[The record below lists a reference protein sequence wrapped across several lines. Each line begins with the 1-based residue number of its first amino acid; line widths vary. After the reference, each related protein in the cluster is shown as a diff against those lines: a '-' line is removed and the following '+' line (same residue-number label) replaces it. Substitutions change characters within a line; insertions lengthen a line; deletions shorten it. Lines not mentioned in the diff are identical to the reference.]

1 MNPLNQRSVDALIA
15 LRKIQRVTELAS
27 RRLAAMAG
35 LTPSQLAVLRLLEKS
50 GEVSSGKIS
59 EATLLK
65 QATITSLA
73 DKLEAR
79 ELIARRRC
87 DEDRRRVWLRLLPA
101 GVTILAEAPDLLQET
116 FSSRFDELPDYQQA
130 LIVAALEQVSG
141 LLDADDLD
149 AAPALDVGELD
160 EAMTG

>member
-1 MNPLNQRSVDALIA
+1 MNQRSVDALIA

-27 RRLAAMAG
+27 RRLASTAG

-50 GEVSSGKIS
+50 GELSSGRIS

-101 GVTILAEAPDLLQET
+101 GVAILADAPDLLQET
-116 FSSRFDELPDYQQA
+116 FSDRFNDLPDWQQS
-130 LIVAALEQVSG
+130 LIVSALEQVSG

-160 EAMTG
+160 EAVTG

>member
-1 MNPLNQRSVDALIA
+1 MNQRSVDALIA

-27 RRLAAMAG
+27 RRLASTAG

-50 GEVSSGKIS
+50 GELSSGRIS

-101 GVTILAEAPDLLQET
+101 GAAILADAPDLLQET
-116 FSSRFDELPDYQQA
+116 FSERFNDLPDWQQS
-130 LIVAALEQVSG
+130 LIVSALEQVSG

-160 EAMTG
+160 EAVTG

>member
-1 MNPLNQRSVDALIA
+1 MNQRSVDALIA

-149 AAPALDVGELD
+149 AEPALDVGELD

>member
-1 MNPLNQRSVDALIA
+1 MNQRSVDALIA

-27 RRLAAMAG
+27 RRLASTAG

-50 GEVSSGKIS
+50 GELSSGRIS

-101 GVTILAEAPDLLQET
+101 GVAVLADAPDLLQET
-116 FSSRFDELPDYQQA
+116 FSDRFNDLPDWQQS
-130 LIVAALEQVSG
+130 LIVSALEQVSG

-160 EAMTG
+160 EAVTG

>member
-1 MNPLNQRSVDALIA
+1 VNQRSVDALIA

-27 RRLAAMAG
+27 RRLAATAG
-35 LTPSQLAVLRLLEKS
+35 LTPSQLAVLRLLDKS
-50 GEVSSGKIS
+50 GELSSGRIS

-101 GVTILAEAPDLLQET
+101 GVAILADAPDLLQET
-116 FSSRFDELPDYQQA
+116 FSDRFNDLPDWQQS

-149 AAPALDVGELD
+149 AAPALDIGELD
-160 EAMTG
+160 EAVTG

>member
-1 MNPLNQRSVDALIA
+1 VNQRSVDALIA

-27 RRLAAMAG
+27 RRLASTAG

-50 GEVSSGKIS
+50 GELSSGRIS

-101 GVTILAEAPDLLQET
+101 GVGVLADAPDLLQET
-116 FSSRFDELPDYQQA
+116 FSDRFNDLPDWQQS
-130 LIVAALEQVSG
+130 LIVSALEQVSG

-160 EAMTG
+160 EAVTG

>member
-1 MNPLNQRSVDALIA
+1 VNQRSVDALIA
-15 LRKIQRVTELAS
+15 LRKIQRVTERAS
-27 RRLAAMAG
+27 RRLAAMAS

-65 QATITSLA
+65 QATITSLV

-79 ELIARRRC
+79 QLIARRRC

-101 GVTILAEAPDLLQET
+101 GVAILAEAPDLLQET
-116 FSSRFDELPDYQQA
+116 FSTRFNDLPDWQQA

-160 EAMTG
+160 EAMAG

>member
-1 MNPLNQRSVDALIA
+1 MNQRSVDALIA

-27 RRLAAMAG
+27 RRLAATAG
-35 LTPSQLAVLRLLEKS
+35 LTPSQLAVMRLLE
-50 GEVSSGKIS
+50 
-59 EATLLK
+59 

-101 GVTILAEAPDLLQET
+101 GVAILADAPDLLQET
-116 FSSRFDELPDYQQA
+116 FSDRFNDLPDWQQS

>member
-1 MNPLNQRSVDALIA
+1 M
-15 LRKIQRVTELAS
+15 RKIQRVTELAS
-27 RRLAAMAG
+27 RRLASTAG

-50 GEVSSGKIS
+50 GELSSGRIS

-101 GVTILAEAPDLLQET
+101 GVAVLADAPDLLQET
-116 FSSRFDELPDYQQA
+116 FSDRFNDLPDWQQS
-130 LIVAALEQVSG
+130 LIVSALEQVSG

-160 EAMTG
+160 EAVTG

>member
-1 MNPLNQRSVDALIA
+1 MNQRSVDALIA
-15 LRKIQRVTELAS
+15 LRKIQRVTERAS
-27 RRLAAMAG
+27 RRLAAMAS

-65 QATITSLA
+65 QATITSLV

-79 ELIARRRC
+79 QLIARRRC

-101 GVTILAEAPDLLQET
+101 GVAILAEAPDLLQET
-116 FSSRFDELPDYQQA
+116 FSTRFNDLPDWQQA

-160 EAMTG
+160 EAMAG

>member
-1 MNPLNQRSVDALIA
+1 VNQRSVDALIA

-27 RRLAAMAG
+27 RRLASTAG

-50 GEVSSGKIS
+50 GELSSGRIS

-101 GVTILAEAPDLLQET
+101 GVAVLADAPDLLQET
-116 FSSRFDELPDYQQA
+116 FSDRFNDLPDWQQS
-130 LIVAALEQVSG
+130 LIVSALEQVSG

-160 EAMTG
+160 EAVTG

>member
-1 MNPLNQRSVDALIA
+1 VNQRSVDALIA

-27 RRLAAMAG
+27 RRLASMAG
-35 LTPSQLAVLRLLEKS
+35 LTPSQLAVLRLLQKS
-50 GEVSSGKIS
+50 GELSSGRIS
-59 EATLLK
+59 EATHLK

-79 ELIARRRC
+79 ALIARRRC

-101 GVTILAEAPDLLQET
+101 GVAILADAPDLLQET
-116 FSSRFDELPDYQQA
+116 FSNRFNDLPDWQQS
-130 LIVAALEQVSG
+130 LIVSALEQVSG

-160 EAMTG
+160 EAVTA

>member
-1 MNPLNQRSVDALIA
+1 MNQRSVDALIA

-27 RRLAAMAG
+27 RRLASTAG

-50 GEVSSGKIS
+50 GELSSGRIS

-101 GVTILAEAPDLLQET
+101 GVGVLADAPDLLQET
-116 FSSRFDELPDYQQA
+116 FSDRFNDLPDWQQS
-130 LIVAALEQVSG
+130 LIVSALEQVSG

-160 EAMTG
+160 EAVTG

>member
-1 MNPLNQRSVDALIA
+1 MNQRSVDALIA

>member
-1 MNPLNQRSVDALIA
+1 MNQRSVDALIA

-35 LTPSQLAVLRLLEKS
+35 LTPSQLAVLRLLEK
-50 GEVSSGKIS
+50 SSGKIS

>member
-1 MNPLNQRSVDALIA
+1 MNQRSVDALIA

-27 RRLAAMAG
+27 RRLAATAG
-35 LTPSQLAVLRLLEKS
+35 LTPSQLAVMR
-50 GEVSSGKIS
+50 
-59 EATLLK
+59 LLK

-101 GVTILAEAPDLLQET
+101 GVAILADAPDLLQET
-116 FSSRFDELPDYQQA
+116 FSDRFNDLPDWQQS

>member
-1 MNPLNQRSVDALIA
+1 MNQRSVDALIA

-87 DEDRRRVWLRLLPA
+87 DEDRRRVCW
-101 GVTILAEAPDLLQET
+101 
-116 FSSRFDELPDYQQA
+116 
-130 LIVAALEQVSG
+130 
-141 LLDADDLD
+141 
-149 AAPALDVGELD
+149 
-160 EAMTG
+160 M

>member
-1 MNPLNQRSVDALIA
+1 LNPLNQRSVDALIA